1 MFYQKQQNHMAA
13 AVFVHQQGALW
24 KSLHW
29 IILLIQQE
37 QMYPRVDVAV
47 ICFFKI
53 KYFKFLYE
61 LADLSCFS

>member
-1 MFYQKQQNHMAA
+1 MN
-13 AVFVHQQGALW
+13 
-24 KSLHW
+24 HW

-61 LADLSCFS
+61 LADLTKNHNNGNKSFHKRFFELF